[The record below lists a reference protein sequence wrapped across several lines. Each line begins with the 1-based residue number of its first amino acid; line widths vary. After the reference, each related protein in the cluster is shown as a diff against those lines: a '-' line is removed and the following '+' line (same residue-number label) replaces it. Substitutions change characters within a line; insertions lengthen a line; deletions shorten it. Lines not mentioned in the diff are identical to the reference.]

1 MYVCNIS
8 QLLVWVQAEP
18 EETFDW
24 THTHTQNSEMDS
36 KSVRLWEADYDC
48 KLSNSMDL
56 GPLYTPV
63 VPQLGIFPALYE
75 THWVIGALAKAAA
88 CT

>member
-1 MYVCNIS
+1 
-8 QLLVWVQAEP
+8 
-18 EETFDW
+18 
-24 THTHTQNSEMDS
+24 
-36 KSVRLWEADYDC
+36 
-48 KLSNSMDL
+48 MDL